1 MDSFR
6 RKSWAKSFRD
16 FIHWASLLLCASPLG
31 AVVPAAGE
39 RRPCRHFRA
48 RSRRTD
54 GQQYI
59 LTKTGIGY
67 WLKASE

>member
-31 AVVPAAGE
+31 AVVPAAGGI
-39 RRPCRHFRA
+39 RRVRQGH
-48 RSRRTD
+48 RT
-54 GQQYI
+54 
-59 LTKTGIGY
+59 
-67 WLKASE
+67 